1 MVVHLRW
8 QGKLP
13 TFTTIWLCSS
23 SEMLSLIKNYKQEAC
38 SLPKDQRETT
48 YSSCE
53 GAQVEG
59 RFFHVFSLRYYPVSC
74 QFCAREL
81 I

>member
-1 MVVHLRW
+1 
-8 QGKLP
+8 
-13 TFTTIWLCSS
+13 
-23 SEMLSLIKNYKQEAC
+23 MLSLMKNYEQEAY
-38 SLPKDQRETT
+38 SLPKDQREAT

-59 RFFHVFSLRYYPVSC
+59 RFFHVLSLRYYPISC

>member
-1 MVVHLRW
+1 
-8 QGKLP
+8 
-13 TFTTIWLCSS
+13 
-23 SEMLSLIKNYKQEAC
+23 MLSLMKNYEQEAY
-38 SLPKDQRETT
+38 SLPKDQREAT

-59 RFFHVFSLRYYPVSC
+59 HFFHVLSLRYYPISC